1 MHIGPIIRAMLRN
14 KVRFG
19 VLAFEVALTLAIV
32 ANSVTL
38 ILDARQQLTRPSG
51 FADDELITV
60 AVSPFNQAF
69 REDTFRDQVID
80 ADLAALRALPGV
92 VAATSTRF
100 LPWQGGGSSTQFQR
114 TADSPQLRTQIY
126 SVDEALL
133 DTLGLALVEG
143 RMFTRDT
150 VLANTALQRRAQA
163 QAQAPDAAARDA
175 APPPTIDVVISHAY
189 AQLMFPDGDVLGRT
203 FTDNSGVPRRVIGVV
218 GTFYNPYAWNIG
230 EYVTFQPFRHGG
242 YEGGF
247 SYLVRT
253 APGQRDQ
260 VLGAI
265 ERTMLDVEAG
275 RTLRVRRIS
284 DVRSLYQGPQT
295 LLVRLL
301 SLVIVAIVF
310 ITSLGIVG
318 LTSFSVAERTR
329 QIGTRRALGAAQ
341 GDILRHF
348 LMENWMTTTAGVVL
362 GVAMAIGLNALL
374 LRSVDGPRLTPALV
388 LGGAVM
394 LWLAG
399 LAATFWPAYRGARI
413 APAEATR
420 NA

>member
-38 ILDARQQLTRPSG
+38 ILDARRQITRASG
-51 FADDELITV
+51 FADDDLISV

-133 DTLGLALVEG
+133 DTLGVALVEG
-143 RMFTRDT
+143 RMFTRET
-150 VLANTALQRRAQA
+150 VLGNTTLQRRAQA
-163 QAQAPDAAARDA
+163 QGASTRDA
-175 APPPTIDVVISHAY
+175 TPPPTIDVVISRAY
-189 AQLMFPDGDVLGRT
+189 AQLMFPDGNVLGQT
-203 FTDNSGVPRRVIGVV
+203 FTDSSGVPRRVIGVV

-265 ERTMLDVEAG
+265 EQTMLHVEAG
-275 RTLRVRRIS
+275 RTLRLRRIS
-284 DVRSLYQGPQT
+284 DVKSLYQGPQT
-295 LLVRLL
+295 MLVRLL

-348 LMENWMTTTAGVVL
+348 LMENWMTTTAGVML

-388 LGGAVM
+388 LGGAVL